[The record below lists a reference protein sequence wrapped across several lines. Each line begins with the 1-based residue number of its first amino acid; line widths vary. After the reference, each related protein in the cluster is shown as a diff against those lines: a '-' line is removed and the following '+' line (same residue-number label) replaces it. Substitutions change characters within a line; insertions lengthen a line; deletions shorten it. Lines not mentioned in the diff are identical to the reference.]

1 MLAAIDAAQVAI
13 IVSIVG
19 LGAPFLT
26 YLGLRRKA
34 SGRIGASE
42 AETLWA
48 EAEKMRAI
56 YREEATT
63 LRAETLSL
71 RENVIALRREVV
83 VLHEESDRWQ
93 ARALELIAAAEAEK
107 R

>member
-1 MLAAIDAAQVAI
+1 MLAAVDAAPVAV
-13 IVSIVG
+13 IVSLVAA
-19 LGAPFLT
+19 LAAPVFT
-26 YLGLRRKA
+26 YLGMRRKT
-34 SGRIGASE
+34 SGRIGATE

-63 LRAETLSL
+63 LRVETLSL

-83 VLHEESDRWQ
+83 VLREEADRWQ
-93 ARALELIAAAEAEK
+93 AQVLELIGRRPEP
-107 R
+107 